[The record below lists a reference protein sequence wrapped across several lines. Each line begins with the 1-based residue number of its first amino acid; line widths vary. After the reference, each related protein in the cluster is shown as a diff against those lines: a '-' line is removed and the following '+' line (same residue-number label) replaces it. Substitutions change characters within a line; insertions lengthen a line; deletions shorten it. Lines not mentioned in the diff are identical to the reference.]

1 MKFIQ
6 TMALAAILGLPLA
19 ACEQQGPFEEAGEK
33 IDETAEDVGNAVEDA
48 CEDVKDAAGAED
60 KDC

>member
-1 MKFIQ
+1 MKNV
-6 TMALAAILGLPLA
+6 TRLAILASALLALA

-33 IDETAEDVGNAVEDA
+33 IDESIEEVENSVEDA
-48 CEDVKDAAGAED
+48 CEDFKEEMGAED